1 MPALQ
6 AIRDQLHEKA
16 QTLGVALDLRQTDY
30 EGSLIDW
37 LQEASAMK
45 AAAVI
50 LNAGSYRQRSVAIRD
65 AIAAIAVPVIEVR
78 LLNARTEDTIGHPS
92 LIAAVCDG
100 TISGFGTTGYG
111 LAPEAAMC
119 LNRRPR

>member
-65 AIAAIAVPVIEVR
+65 AIAAIAVPGLLRPFPVR
-78 LLNARTEDTIGHPS
+78 DSDERG
-92 LIAAVCDG
+92 
-100 TISGFGTTGYG
+100 
-111 LAPEAAMC
+111 
-119 LNRRPR
+119 RPGGG

>member
-1 MPALQ
+1 LA
-6 AIRDQLHEKA
+6 
-16 QTLGVALDLRQTDY
+16 
-30 EGSLIDW
+30 
-37 LQEASAMK
+37 
-45 AAAVI
+45 
-50 LNAGSYRQRSVAIRD
+50 AGSRRDESGGGHPQCGKRSVAIRD

-111 LAPEAAMC
+111 LALEAAMC